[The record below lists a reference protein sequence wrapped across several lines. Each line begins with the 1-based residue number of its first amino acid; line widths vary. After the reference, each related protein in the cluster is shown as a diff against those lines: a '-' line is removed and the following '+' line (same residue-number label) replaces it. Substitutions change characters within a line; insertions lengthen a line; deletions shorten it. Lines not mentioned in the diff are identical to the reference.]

1 MHGLLDVTIEQQ
13 YSEAVGFQARR
24 RGFLAVQLGQQ
35 AGEFE
40 QHLVAVDAIVHL
52 VDQLELID
60 VQV

>member
-1 MHGLLDVTIEQQ
+1 M
-13 YSEAVGFQARR
+13 
-24 RGFLAVQLGQQ
+24 QLGQQ